1 MNNIHSKWMIEN
13 SSSVQIF
20 PNRELNLERILTMTS
35 PLAIIAGVG
44 PGVGA
49 AVGRRFAKGGFRVAM
64 IARDANHLAAIAA
77 PILASGGMAAPYCAD
92 LSDHDAVSGVIARII
107 ADHGRPTVL
116 VWNAAVWDE
125 TPAPELEP
133 AAFDRQLRLGLTG
146 ALTAIRA
153 AAPAMKAGG
162 AGTVLLTGGGLALAP
177 QYGGA
182 VPALTAVKSALR
194 GFVHASSPA
203 FAAQG
208 LRLGTVTIAGQ
219 VAPGTAFDPDRI
231 AEAFWALHSE
241 ETPKVEHV
249 FDGT

>member
-1 MNNIHSKWMIEN
+1 
-13 SSSVQIF
+13 
-20 PNRELNLERILTMTS
+20 MTS

-49 AVGRRFAKGGFRVAM
+49 AVARRFAAGGFHVAM
-64 IARDANHLAAIAA
+64 IARDADRLADLSA
-77 PILASGGMAAPYCAD
+77 PILANGGVAAPYSAD
-92 LSDHDAVSGVIARII
+92 LSDHAAVAEVIARII

-116 VWNAAVWDE
+116 VWNAALWDE
-125 TPAPELEP
+125 TPALVLEP
-133 AAFDRQLRLGLTG
+133 AAFDRQMRLGLTG
-146 ALTAIRA
+146 ALTAIQT
-153 AAPAMKAGG
+153 AAPSMTAGG
-162 AGTVLLTGGGLALAP
+162 GGTILLTGGGLALAP

-194 GFVHASSPA
+194 GFVHASAPA

-231 AEAFWALHSE
+231 AEAFWALHSDQS
-241 ETPKVEHV
+241 PKVEQV
-249 FDGT
+249 FDGS

>member
-1 MNNIHSKWMIEN
+1 MSPDPLIRFMNNIHSKWMIEN

-49 AVGRRFAKGGFRVAM
+49 AVGRRF
-64 IARDANHLAAIAA
+64 ANHLAAIAA

-241 ETPKVEHV
+241 ETPKVEQV